1 MNISFNHI
9 IEQIIPSFLEGNCS
23 DDELNQLNGW
33 LAEDEKNAIILEEIT
48 QIWNRS
54 KNEKSSISVEQS
66 WKNFE
71 KKASNKKGFKFSM
84 RSFSIAASILLVV
97 GFSFFYVQNNKYE
110 KKIIYASN
118 LKDSLIFE
126 DGSKVF
132 SSGNA
137 VVEYHSSFAKNT
149 REVSQKSGTAFYEIT
164 KNPERP
170 FIIHNHL
177 ADIKV
182 LGTSFKTNMNNDSVE
197 VVVTTGKVKV
207 YHDMDSVIILP
218 TERVVFYKNNTQA
231 VKSINHDLN
240 YLYWKTNILQYQDER
255 LENVFKDIEEKFG
268 CKIIVNNEQVNNL
281 RLTGKFP
288 SKVLTKT
295 LLLIA
300 ETLQLR
306 LQYNSTW
313 YKFSFDSDKEEC

>member
-1 MNISFNHI
+1 MNLSFDHI
-9 IEQIIPSFLEGNCS
+9 IEQIIPSFLEGTSSNN
-23 DDELNQLNGW
+23 ELNQLNEW
-33 LAEDEKNAIILEEIT
+33 LVKDEKNSIILEEIT

-54 KNEKSSISVEQS
+54 KNEQSSISAEQS
-66 WKNFE
+66 WENFI
-71 KKASNKKGFKFSM
+71 KKASIKKGFVFSM
-84 RSFSIAASILLVV
+84 RTLSIAASILLVV
-97 GFSFFYVQNNKYE
+97 GISFYFVKNNGAA
-110 KKIIYASN
+110 KIITYASN
-118 LKDSLIFE
+118 LKDSLILE
-126 DGSKVF
+126 DGSKIF

-137 VVEYHSSFAKNT
+137 VVEYHSYFAKNT
-149 REVSQKSGTAFYEIT
+149 REISQKSGTAFYEIT

-170 FIIHNHL
+170 FIIHNHI

-182 LGTSFKTNMNNDSVE
+182 LGTSFKTNMNRDSVE

-207 YHDMDSVIILP
+207 YYDMDSVILLP
-218 TERVVFYKNNTQA
+218 TERVVFYKNNALA
-231 VKSINHDLN
+231 VKSINYDLN
-240 YLYWKTNILQYQDER
+240 YLYWKTNILQYQNER
-255 LENVFKDIEEKFG
+255 LGNVFKDIEQKFG
-268 CKIIVNNEQVNNL
+268 CKIIVQNKQVNNL

-313 YKFSFDSDKEEC
+313 YKFSFDSDKEES